1 MSLPIL
7 VAMVVI
13 GITAAVLAV
22 HLTGGSV
29 KARLAGPDQA
39 RNRFAEDSPDEP
51 VLAVRLTSDAETAFL
66 ELGDERMG
74 IVQVFGD
81 KFLTRIVSH
90 KDVARIDAPGPAV
103 VSIRLRDFTWG
114 GGEFSFDDEET
125 ASAVM
130 RALKP
135 REKMNV
141 GEPA

>member
-13 GITAAVLAV
+13 GITVAVLAV

-29 KARLAGPDQA
+29 KARLAGTDQA
-39 RNRFAEDSPDEP
+39 RSRFAEDFPDEE
-51 VLAVRLTSDAETAFL
+51 VLAVRLTGDAETAFL
-66 ELGDERMG
+66 ELRDERLG

-90 KDVARIDAPGPAV
+90 RDIGHIDAPGPAV
-103 VSIRLRDFTWG
+103 VSIGLRDFTWG
-114 GGEFSFDDEET
+114 GGEFSFDEEET

-135 REKMNV
+135 REKTNV

>member
-22 HLTGGSV
+22 HLTGGSA

-39 RNRFAEDSPDEP
+39 RNRFAEDFPDEA
-51 VLAVRLTSDAETAFL
+51 VLAVRLTSEAETAFL

-81 KFLTRIVSH
+81 KFLSRIVSH
-90 KDVARIDAPGPAV
+90 RDIARIAAPRQAV
-103 VSIRLRDFTWG
+103 VSIRLHDFTWG
-114 GGEFSFDDEET
+114 GGEFRFDDEDA
-125 ASAVM
+125 ASAVVQ
-130 RALKP
+130 ALEP
-135 REKMNV
+135 REKRNL